1 MMRLAIQT
9 VDPMSQQRALTRLDE
24 ADYEA
29 IEQAVME
36 TSRGRWFLAEYA
48 RRNRNA
54 DTNQLLDAMAR
65 LESAV
70 SGQTAMQQIERVR
83 FDLFEMARSISG
95 LKSEL
100 NHDGPDGEEQTRFN
114 EATSALDDIVR
125 TTEHATSTILGAAES
140 IQEAAWNLRELS
152 VDEATC
158 DKIDRLATEIYT
170 ACAFQDLTAQRTQK
184 VVRTLRFLEG
194 RINALIDAWSERDG
208 AQAGPRQ
215 RSPGPINDNPNLSQ
229 SDIDFV
235 IIDGESEPGLPP
247 FASVAEE
254 NMPDNVRQ
262 ALAMAEAGLSDQD
275 IVDDLPVTD
284 LDEADTPVSD
294 AAPVRPVAPIETT
307 AATTV
312 TEIVEIDDVEMT
324 PIDEE
329 PPRSH
334 AGPTLADI
342 DAMPSTSRILMFS

>member
-1 MMRLAIQT
+1 
-9 VDPMSQQRALTRLDE
+9 MSQQRALTRLDE

-48 RRNRNA
+48 RRNRHA
-54 DTNQLLDAMAR
+54 DTNQLLDAMSR

-70 SGQTAMQQIERVR
+70 NGQTALQQIERVR
-83 FDLFEMARSISG
+83 FDLFEMARSITG

-100 NHDGPDGEEQTRFN
+100 SHDGPDGEEQTRFN

-140 IQEAAWNLRELS
+140 IQEAAWNLRELA

-208 AQAGPRQ
+208 ATTGPRQ
-215 RSPGPINDNPNLSQ
+215 PAPGPIDDNPILSQ

-235 IIDGESEPGLPP
+235 IVESESDPELPP

-262 ALAMAEAGLSDQD
+262 ALSVAEAM
-275 IVDDLPVTD
+275 IPVEDLREDAPVP
-284 LDEADTPVSD
+284 LEKIPV
-294 AAPVRPVAPIETT
+294 AAPASTLVDVDGCD
-307 AATTV
+307 
-312 TEIVEIDDVEMT
+312 IVEIDDLELT
-324 PIDEE
+324 PIDGEE
-329 PPRSH
+329 PVVR
-334 AGPTLADI
+334 AGPTLADM
-342 DAMPSTSRILMFS
+342 DAMPSTARILMFS